1 MSMKHSLIATSLFAL
16 WYGVGAV
23 AAPAEP
29 VAQGAAAV
37 DTGAAA
43 EARPA
48 GAEAQPASEA
58 AAPAGAA
65 VSSKLEI
72 INYSLGYA
80 LGENLKREDL
90 KPVPE
95 ALLKGVEDA
104 ISGAKPQVKG
114 SARFK
119 ALREIKEAEA
129 KENLERSQAFLAE
142 VVKQEGIKLLPSG
155 LLYKEIRAGEGKTP
169 EPNSLTTVNYRGSLI
184 DGSVIDSSYDR
195 GEPAKLRV
203 NRLIKGWREGI
214 QLMNEGAKWE
224 LYIPPNLAFGKNPR
238 DKRIPPNSAL
248 IYEVELLAVE
258 PGPAAPARPERPL
271 PPVRLDTEE
280 D

>member
-1 MSMKHSLIATSLFAL
+1 MKHSLIATSLFAL

-23 AAPAEP
+23 GAPSDP
-29 VAQGAAAV
+29 VAQGGGAV
-37 DTGAAA
+37 DTGAAV
-43 EARPA
+43 EAGPA
-48 GAEAQPASEA
+48 GADVRPPSAP
-58 AAPAGAA
+58 AAPAAA
-65 VSSKLEI
+65 TIRSKLEI

-80 LGENLKREDL
+80 LGEDLKREDL
-90 KPVPE
+90 EAIPE
-95 ALLKGVEDA
+95 AVLRGVEDA
-104 ISGAKPQVKG
+104 ISGAKPEVK
-114 SARFK
+114 SSERFR

-142 VVKQEGIKLLPSG
+142 VAKQEGIKLLPSG

-169 EPNSLTTVNYRGSLI
+169 EPNGLATVNYRGSLV

-214 QLMNEGAKWE
+214 QLMKEGAKWE
-224 LYIPPNLAFGKNPR
+224 LYIPPNLAFGRNPR

-258 PGPAAPARPERPL
+258 PGPAAPARPERPV